1 MPEKN
6 PKVDKKSLEYV
17 CYTTFDF
24 EAQKKYEHQANERL

>member
-17 CYTTFDF
+17 CYTTSDF